1 MNDNELLFTENVMAK
16 LKPWI
21 SISVAFICTG
31 LFIRGYEYIAV
42 TENYILPDYAPGLYT
57 AGIFYDL
64 FFYSFLAVL
73 VLPLYLALIYINR
86 KAGYWSVIVLLNLFL
101 IGYLLLVQYFA
112 EVLVPLG
119 ADFFAYNF
127 TEISDTVQ
135 TSINIT
141 FSRIFPLILFPA
153 IFISLTLV
161 FKKINI
167 TESLNMITGSGLLVL
182 SLGFFVITPS
192 EGEYEREIDYS
203 LSANKAK
210 IFSAAFL
217 KFSSSSIS
225 DQYEG
230 NEYPLLRPADQAD
243 VLGPYFNRSD
253 RRPNIVFIIVESFG
267 GTVMAPHANYGGFT
281 PYLDSLAAQSLYWTH
296 FLSTSGRSF
305 NAQPSIL
312 ASLPYG
318 EQGFMEMGYLAPSHH
333 SLISILNDN
342 GYQTSYFG
350 GYESQFD
357 KLDQFLER
365 QQVDLLMDASRFT
378 DDYSKMDEIEGGF
391 TWGYSDKDT
400 YRRAFDFIDEYDQ
413 QSPRLDIFFTLNFHE
428 PFIIQNTEE
437 YQRKFRDRLN
447 AINPEPSKRE
457 EYEQYENIFRALL
470 YTDDAIRE
478 LMNRYRQRE
487 DFDDTIFVITGD
499 HRMIPIPHGN
509 RIDRYYVPFLI
520 YSPLLKDTAVF
531 EGVSSHLDVTPT
543 ILGYLEQNYPITQPD
558 SVHWLGDMLS
568 TSHEFTSN
576 RRVPLMRNK
585 NQMPDY
591 LSGKYYLSGNQ
602 LFELE
607 RGMRLRRIDDPD
619 IFERVNSEFNKIK
632 RINRYV
638 TSNDKIIR
646 TSDEDQE
653 EREQLLEE
661 ENYFTDRQL
670 KGLNVVEL
678 FSRAR
683 ELAFTGQ
690 YEDARL
696 ILRRVLRERPNY
708 HDARLLL
715 GRTYGWDGM
724 YDLAESEFNEVIR
737 RNPEVADAYSAKAD
751 LYFWQDEPD
760 ETIEIVNE
768 GLSNIGTTAELLF
781 RRARAYWQM
790 GDQNKASE
798 LVEEGLNLY
807 PENQNLLELKERL

>member
-1 MNDNELLFTENVMAK
+1 
-16 LKPWI
+16 
-21 SISVAFICTG
+21 
-31 LFIRGYEYIAV
+31 
-42 TENYILPDYAPGLYT
+42 
-57 AGIFYDL
+57 
-64 FFYSFLAVL
+64 
-73 VLPLYLALIYINR
+73 
-86 KAGYWSVIVLLNLFL
+86 
-101 IGYLLLVQYFA
+101 
-112 EVLVPLG
+112 
-119 ADFFAYNF
+119 
-127 TEISDTVQ
+127 
-135 TSINIT
+135 
-141 FSRIFPLILFPA
+141 
-153 IFISLTLV
+153 
-161 FKKINI
+161 
-167 TESLNMITGSGLLVL
+167 
-182 SLGFFVITPS
+182 
-192 EGEYEREIDYS
+192 
-203 LSANKAK
+203 
-210 IFSAAFL
+210 
-217 KFSSSSIS
+217 
-225 DQYEG
+225 
-230 NEYPLLRPADQAD
+230 
-243 VLGPYFNRSD
+243 
-253 RRPNIVFIIVESFG
+253 
-267 GTVMAPHANYGGFT
+267 
-281 PYLDSLAAQSLYWTH
+281 
-296 FLSTSGRSF
+296 
-305 NAQPSIL
+305 
-312 ASLPYG
+312 
-318 EQGFMEMGYLAPSHH
+318 MEMGYLAPSHH
-333 SLISILNDN
+333 SLISILNEN

-350 GYESQFD
+350 GYESRFD

-400 YRRAFDFIDEYDQ
+400 YRRAFDFIDEYDL

-428 PFIIQNTEE
+428 PFIIQEPEE
-437 YQRKFRDRLN
+437 YQRKFRERLN
-447 AINPEPSKRE
+447 TINPEPSKRE
-457 EYEQYENIFRALL
+457 EYEQYDNIFRALL

-478 LMNRYRQRE
+478 LMNRYRQRV

-509 RIDRYYVPFLI
+509 RIDRYYVPFMI
-520 YSPLLKDTAVF
+520 YSPLLKESAMF

-543 ILGYLEQNYPITQPD
+543 ILGYLEQNYSFTQPD

-568 TSHEFTSN
+568 KSHEFTSD

-619 IFERVNSEFNKIK
+619 IFERVNREFSEFK

-646 TSDEDQE
+646 YSDEDQAK
-653 EREQLLEE
+653 REQLLEE
-661 ENYFTDRQL
+661 ENYFTGRQL
-670 KGLNVVEL
+670 QGLNVVDL

-708 HDARLLL
+708 HDVRLLL
-715 GRTYGWDGM
+715 GRTYGWNGM

-751 LYFWQDEPD
+751 LYFWQDEPE

-768 GLSNIGTTAELLF
+768 GLSNVGKKAELLF
-781 RRARAYWQM
+781 RKARAYLQM
-790 GDQNKASE
+790 GDQNEASAM
-798 LVEEGLNLY
+798 VEEALNLY
-807 PENQNLLELKERL
+807 PENQNLLELNERL